1 MLNNTIHARIYK
13 SVHDYKTRTI
23 VRNLGRLE
31 RLVLQYAIQYK
42 TWTFSPADVRVYAQK
57 LGYVIDRR
65 RIFDA
70 IQRLVK
76 RNILIKI
83 GRGIY
88 KFVKDIPLTFIKNKD
103 KDNLSPI
110 PPTTP
115 PASAQQSA
123 NCNLIRIHTTARDF
137 EQALY
142 NIELA
147 YHYIKRIRSS
157 LHKYLVKHLGVSRKF
172 IKRISAETN
181 KIVNTS
187 VVNAQA
193 VIGAHGK
200 YSKKFTKFSPL
211 IPLNQVEEGFYY
223 EYGIDVYVKSAIPKL
238 FVKIYTTK
246 T

>member
-13 SVHDYKTRTI
+13 SVHDEKTRTI

-42 TWTFSPADVRVYAQK
+42 TWTFSPADVRVYALK
-57 LGYVIDRR
+57 LGYMIDRR

-88 KFVKDIPLTFIKNKD
+88 KFVKEIPLTFIKNKD
-103 KDNLSPI
+103 KDNLSP
-110 PPTTP
+110 
-115 PASAQQSA
+115 PASAQQTA
-123 NCNLIRIHTTARDF
+123 NCNLVRIHTTARDF

-157 LHKYLVKHLGVSRKF
+157 LHKYLIRHLGVSRRF
-172 IKRISAETN
+172 IKSISADAN

-187 VVNAQA
+187 VLNAQA
-193 VIGAHGK
+193 IVGAHGK

-211 IPLNQVEEGFYY
+211 IPLNQVDEGFYY
-223 EYGIDVYVKSAIPKL
+223 EYGVDVYVKSAIPKL
-238 FVKIYTTK
+238 FVKIYTVSSY
-246 T
+246 